1 MQSLSRRIWHRMTKP
16 IYLAST
22 AMKADAFL
30 VSYPKSGRTWF
41 RFVLSNYFVHAF
53 NLGTD
58 VDLHSMFRILPNF
71 DADPVRGIPAFA
83 SQKFPRQLPLIP
95 VSHLDFRRRLFL
107 NRPAIIMVRDPRDVI
122 VSSYFHAT
130 RQKHSF
136 QGGMDQF
143 IADRQR
149 GLPALVHYLN
159 GWAKGA
165 KGRRTCVLSYEGL
178 TSATAAETAKVLS
191 FLGCKIN
198 TADLEKAVEAG
209 RFSAMKE
216 QELSIGLPA
225 HEYDR
230 SDGESLRM
238 RRGQVGEFA
247 DYLDARQIQTIEA
260 TCSRELSREAKQLL
274 AGTGIEIG
282 QSETQRRRP
291 VLVDAQPKWA
301 READR
306 QGHDAGPHTSFS
318 GGVRPKLSVRSGLTD
333 D

>member
-1 MQSLSRRIWHRMTKP
+1 
-16 IYLAST
+16 
-22 AMKADAFL
+22 MKADAFL

-41 RFVLSNYFVHAF
+41 RFVLSNYFAHAF

-71 DADPVRGIPAFA
+71 DGDPVRGLPAFA
-83 SQKFPRQLPLIP
+83 SEKFPRELPLIP

-107 NRPAIIMVRDPRDVI
+107 NRPVIIMVRDPRDVI

-136 QGGMDQF
+136 QGDMEQF

-149 GLPALVHYLN
+149 GLPALVRYLN
-159 GWAKGA
+159 GWAKGVEN
-165 KGRRTCVLSYEGL
+165 RRTHVLSYEKL
-178 TSATAAETAKVLS
+178 TTDTAAETEKVLS
-191 FLGCKIN
+191 FLGCKIK
-198 TADLEKAVEAG
+198 TRELEKAVEAG

-238 RRGQVGEFA
+238 RRGQVGGFA
-247 DYLDARQIQTIEA
+247 DYLDAGQIRMIEE
-260 TCSRELSREAKQLL
+260 TCSRELRPEAKQLL
-274 AGTGIEIG
+274 AGTGIPIG
-282 QSETQRRRP
+282 RPETQRRRP
-291 VLVDAQPKWA
+291 VLVDEQPRWA
-301 READR
+301 GDADR
-306 QGHDAGPHTSFS
+306 PGHDAGPHTSFS
-318 GGVRPKLSVRSGLTD
+318 DMVRPKRSSAWG
-333 D
+333 